1 MRHKA
6 CITSCGDDEMEDF
19 VESIELIGTWKTT
32 EFKSSPSLPKDAKFE
47 LNNEVTFNADHSMI
61 LENGETAKWSL
72 KNKNKNKNVTI
83 EYSNQGVLVHLTL
96 NILSYFHG
104 EIIAFSPIMSTFA
117 NYL

>member
-6 CITSCGDDEMEDF
+6 CITSCGDDEVEDF

-47 LNNEVTFNADHSMI
+47 LNNKVTFNADHSMI

-72 KNKNKNKNVTI
+72 KNKTVTI
-83 EYSNQGVLVHLTL
+83 EYSDQGVLVHLTL

-117 NYL
+117 NSL